1 MLVVQRYEL
10 RQPIGRGGMGELW
23 EGVDIRL
30 NRRVAVKRVRRDRL
44 TEESVRRFRREA
56 RIMALLRH
64 PGVPAVY
71 DFGEDDYGF
80 FLVMEFVDGWT
91 ITHVLD
97 AHERLPVPWAALIGT
112 QLCAVLSAAHDR
124 SLVHRDLKPSN
135 LMLCRDATLVVL
147 DFGIAT
153 VLGSPDFSVITGT
166 LGAPGTDQ
174 YMAPEQLHGGRAGS
188 LTDLYSVGCV
198 LYEMLTGRRVFQA
211 TDLIAEVGGH
221 LGLAPVRPAALLGA
235 SVPRELDALV
245 MALLE
250 KEPGRRPQR
259 ADEVFH
265 RLLPFVRDLPPL
277 PGVVDRVTRPIHLY
291 AEAVSRISW

>member
-1 MLVVQRYEL
+1 MLVAQRYEL
-10 RQPIGRGGMGELW
+10 RQAIGRGGMGELW
-23 EGVDIRL
+23 EGVDTRL
-30 NRRVAVKRVRRDRL
+30 NRRVAVKRVRSDRL
-44 TEESVRRFRREA
+44 TEESVRRFTREA

-64 PGVPAVY
+64 PGVPTVY
-71 DFGEDDYGF
+71 DFGRDDHGF

-91 ITHVLD
+91 IAHVLD
-97 AHERLPVPWAALIGT
+97 AHERLPVPWVALIGT

-147 DFGIAT
+147 DFGVAT
-153 VLGSPDFSVITGT
+153 VLNSPDFSMITGT
-166 LGAPGTDQ
+166 RGAPGTDR
-174 YMAPEQLHGGRAGS
+174 YMAPEQASGGRTSS

-221 LGLAPVRPAALLGA
+221 AGLDPVRPAALLEA
-235 SVPRELDALV
+235 SAPKELDALV

-250 KEPGRRPQR
+250 KEPDQRPQR
-259 ADEVFH
+259 ADEVFR

-291 AEAVSRISW
+291 AEAVSRVSW

>member
-1 MLVVQRYEL
+1 MLIAQRYEL
-10 RQPIGRGGMGELW
+10 HRPIGRGGMGELW
-23 EGVDIRL
+23 EGVDVRL
-30 NRRVAVKRVRRDRL
+30 NRRVAVKRVRRDRI

-64 PGVPAVY
+64 PGVPTIH

-91 ITHVLD
+91 VTHVLD
-97 AHERLPVPWAALIGT
+97 AHERLSVPWTALIGA

-124 SLVHRDLKPSN
+124 SLVHRDLKPGN
-135 LMLCRDATLVVL
+135 LMLRRDATLVLL
-147 DFGIAT
+147 DFGVAT

-166 LGAPGTDQ
+166 LGAPGTDR
-174 YMAPEQLHGGRAGS
+174 YTAPEQAYDGRTNA

-198 LYEMLTGRRVFQA
+198 LYEMLTGRWVFQA
-211 TDLIAEVGGH
+211 TDRVAEVGGH
-221 LGLAPVRPAALLGA
+221 LGLAPVRPTALLGA
-235 SVPRELDALV
+235 SVPVELDALV
-245 MALLE
+245 MSLLE
-250 KEPGRRPQR
+250 KEPDRRPQR

-277 PGVVDRVTRPIHLY
+277 PGVVDRVRKPIHLY
-291 AEAVSRISW
+291 AQAVSQVGW

>member
-23 EGVDIRL
+23 EGVDTRL

-44 TEESVRRFRREA
+44 TPEFVRRFNREA

-64 PGVPAVY
+64 PGVPTVY

-80 FLVMEFVDGWT
+80 FLVMEFIDGWS

-112 QLCAVLSAAHDR
+112 QLCAVLAATHDR
-124 SLVHRDLKPSN
+124 SLVHRDLKPGN

-147 DFGIAT
+147 DFGVAT

-166 LGAPGTDQ
+166 LGAPGTDP
-174 YMAPEQLHGGRAGS
+174 YMAPEQVDGGKAGS
-188 LTDLYSVGCV
+188 LTDLYSAGCV
-198 LYEMLTGRRVFQA
+198 LYEMLTGRQVFQA
-211 TDLIAEVGGH
+211 ADLIAGVGGH
-221 LGLAPVRPAALLGA
+221 LVLTPVSPAALLGA

-250 KEPGRRPQR
+250 KDPDRRPQR
-259 ADEVFH
+259 ADEVFR

>member
-1 MLVVQRYEL
+1 MQQRYEL
-10 RQPIGRGGMGELW
+10 RQPIGRGGMGEIW
-23 EGVDIRL
+23 EGVDLHL
-30 NRRVAVKRVRRDRL
+30 NRRVAVKRVRLDRL
-44 TEESVRRFRREA
+44 TEEAVRRFRREA

-71 DFGEDDYGF
+71 DFGQDDYGF

-91 ITHVLD
+91 VAHVLD
-97 AHERLPVPWAALIGT
+97 AHEMLPVPWVALIGA
-112 QLCAVLSAAHDR
+112 QLCSVLSAAHDR
-124 SLVHRDLKPSN
+124 SLVHRDLKPGN
-135 LMLCRDATLVVL
+135 LMLCRDATLIVL
-147 DFGIAT
+147 DFGVAT

-166 LGAPGTDQ
+166 LEAPGTGF
-174 YMAPEQLHGGRAGS
+174 YMAPEQVNSGRTSA

-211 TDLIAEVGGH
+211 TDFIAEVGGH
-221 LGLAPVRPAALLGA
+221 FSRTPVHPSALLGA
-235 SVPRELDALV
+235 SVPRELDVLV

-250 KEPGRRPQR
+250 KEPDRRPQR

-291 AEAVSRISW
+291 AEVVSRISW